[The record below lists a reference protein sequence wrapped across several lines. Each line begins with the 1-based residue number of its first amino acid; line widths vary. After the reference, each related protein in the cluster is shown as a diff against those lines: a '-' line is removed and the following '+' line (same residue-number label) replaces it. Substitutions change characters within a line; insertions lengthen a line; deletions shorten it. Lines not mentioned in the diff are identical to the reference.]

1 MTETRDKY
9 SILVELFKKE
19 ILLHNIIQMLT
30 TAYLLVLK
38 TWSYEYA
45 GDVYRYEK
53 KKLQNC
59 TYYKPI

>member
-45 GDVYRYEK
+45 GDVYRSKK

-59 TYYKPI
+59 TYYKTI